1 MVAAVA
7 IDAAMVAGN
16 AAAVNR
22 ARIVNYFL
30 KSGRRGDRFFVSS
43 RLGARR
49 GANYLKR

>member
-1 MVAAVA
+1 MVAVVA
-7 IDAAMVAGN
+7 IDAAMAADS
-16 AAAVNR
+16 AAAVNWLEQL
-22 ARIVNYFL
+22 NNFL